1 MRLSKCIIMQTIM
14 FSLCLLPF
22 VLKPTTVLS
31 AEIKPD
37 MKLHGA
43 KVISIS
49 SDEFALRTLTV
60 ESGTTVVWIN
70 TTSQRYVEINFIGK
84 QVVMACGAPVGF
96 VVNDE
101 GSFSSGKIPPGSTAS
116 LCFIEKGEYNYE
128 VVMKNLASF
137 GGKAATRKTFKGK
150 VIIK

>member
-1 MRLSKCIIMQTIM
+1 MRSSNYKIFLTFLICCS
-14 FSLCLLPF
+14 LLPYLF
-22 VLKPTTVLS
+22 QDSTARG

-84 QVVMACGAPVGF
+84 QVVMACGAPAGF

-150 VIIK
+150 VVIK